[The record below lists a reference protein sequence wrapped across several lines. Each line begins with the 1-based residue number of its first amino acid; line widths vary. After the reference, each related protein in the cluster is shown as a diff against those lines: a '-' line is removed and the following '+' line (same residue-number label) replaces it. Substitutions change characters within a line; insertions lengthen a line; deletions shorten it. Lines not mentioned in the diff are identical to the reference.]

1 MISREAII
9 DALKGVSYP
18 GFTRDIV
25 SFGIVKEIKLSETEI
40 EVILHVN
47 SSDDNIINKLKEA
60 VTAGL
65 KENFSDIGILV
76 NVLQQA
82 PAESSAKAA
91 DSKPAFLPMVKHKI
105 AVASGKGGVGKST
118 VAVNLALALAK
129 KGLRVGLLDVDIYGP
144 SIPMMLGISDNPY
157 SDGSKILPI
166 EKFGLQL
173 MSFGFLIDNSE
184 AVIWRGALVHRAVQQ
199 LMTDVDWPELDV
211 MLFDM
216 PPGTGDAQL
225 TLSQSVALDGAVIVS
240 TPQDVALLDAVKGV
254 KMFRQVNV
262 TILGIIENMSYFE
275 CPHCKEH
282 TNIFSSGGV
291 KKECEKLETSLLG
304 EIPLDLQIRAGGD
317 KGIPIVE
324 GNPDSAQSRAFMEIA
339 DKIKSELG

>member
-1 MISREAII
+1 
-9 DALKGVSYP
+9 
-18 GFTRDIV
+18 
-25 SFGIVKEIKLSETEI
+25 
-40 EVILHVN
+40 
-47 SSDDNIINKLKEA
+47 
-60 VTAGL
+60 
-65 KENFSDIGILV
+65 
-76 NVLQQA
+76 
-82 PAESSAKAA
+82 
-91 DSKPAFLPMVKHKI
+91 
-105 AVASGKGGVGKST
+105 
-118 VAVNLALALAK
+118 
-129 KGLRVGLLDVDIYGP
+129 
-144 SIPMMLGISDNPY
+144 
-157 SDGSKILPI
+157 
-166 EKFGLQL
+166 
-173 MSFGFLIDNSE
+173 
-184 AVIWRGALVHRAVQQ
+184 
-199 LMTDVDWPELDV
+199 
-211 MLFDM
+211 
-216 PPGTGDAQL
+216 
-225 TLSQSVALDGAVIVS
+225 VS